1 MKLFSPTT
9 AMIHDV
15 AVLDCRRGLRPRV
28 FPVSAGRRWC
38 EERRAV
44 TDRAYNH
51 SMRFARH
58 FIRPD
63 AESAE

>member
-1 MKLFSPTT
+1 VTARFSRHCGTSL
-9 AMIHDV
+9 V
-15 AVLDCRRGLRPRV
+15 Q
-28 FPVSAGRRWC
+28 
-38 EERRAV
+38 ERRAVTDV